1 MQPLKKYLTGKHFRK
16 SILTNDIVEGNDMTY
31 RDLLQ
36 QGSLLLKETGIEEY
50 ELDARLL
57 LEHICKTDRNYLLLH
72 GQENVPV
79 DKELQYRECI
89 EKRRVHFPL
98 QYILGEQE
106 FMGLSFCVTPD
117 VLIPRQDTEILVEAA
132 LRLTEKNTHGDVLDI
147 CTGSGCILLSFL
159 EYKKRKDELW
169 NGIGTDIS
177 EKALDIARENG
188 RRLNSDAKFVLTD
201 LTDGIAGQYDVILSN
216 PPYIPPKVIA
226 TLMPEVKD
234 HEPHL
239 ALDGGED
246 GLDFYRRIAGESQR
260 LLKPTGIL
268 LLEIGSEQAK
278 DVASILEKNGFS
290 HIYVKKDY
298 AGLDRVVIAYP
309 V

>member
-1 MQPLKKYLTGKHFRK
+1 M
-16 SILTNDIVEGNDMTY
+16 INNIVEGNGMTY
-31 RDLLQ
+31 RELLQ
-36 QGSLLLKETGIEEY
+36 QGSSLLKENGIEEY

-57 LEHICKTDRNYLLLH
+57 LEDICNTDRNYLLLH

-79 DKELQYRECI
+79 DKELQYREYI
-89 EKRRVHFPL
+89 EKRREHFPL

-106 FMGLSFCVTPD
+106 FMGLSFSVTPD

-132 LRLTEKNTHGDVLDI
+132 LHLTESKSQGDVLDI
-147 CTGSGCILLSFL
+147 CTGSGCILISFL
-159 EYKKRKDELW
+159 EYKKRKGELW
-169 NGIGTDIS
+169 NGVGTDIS
-177 EKALDIARENG
+177 ERALSIAGENG
-188 RRLNSDAKFVLTD
+188 RRLNSLAKFELTD

-234 HEPHL
+234 HEPRL

-246 GLDFYRRIAGESQR
+246 GLDFYRRIAGESRR
-260 LLKPTGIL
+260 LLKPDGIL
-268 LLEIGSEQAK
+268 LLEIGAEQGK
-278 DVASILEKNGFS
+278 DVAGILEKSGFS
-290 HIYVKKDY
+290 HICVKKDY
-298 AGLDRVVIAYP
+298 ADLDRVVIAYP